1 VALEYERTAKAQS
14 EYARIRELFE
24 AEKRI
29 DRFLYLAA
37 NSHIHSLLKKC
48 FWGTTRSVYIGLRND
63 LSRNELSKVDL
74 IDART
79 MQRRLLADT
88 L

>member
-1 VALEYERTAKAQS
+1 
-14 EYARIRELFE
+14 LFE
-24 AEKRI
+24 GEKRI
-29 DRFLYLAA
+29 DQFLYLAA

-48 FWGTTRSVYIGLRND
+48 FWGTTRKVYIGLSND
-63 LSRNELSKVDL
+63 LSRKELWRVDL
-74 IDART
+74 VDART